1 MNNLLVLYF
10 RLIILV
16 LVGFTLGRK
25 LPVKVTRY
33 LGQVLF
39 WVGVPIS
46 IVAFL
51 RKAELSG
58 EVWIAPIIAYLAV
71 FLGIILVLIALKTK
85 KCFTQTPLQKSTVGS
100 FILTSIVGNTG
111 YLGFPVTLS
120 LVGDS
125 YFAWALFYDLLGNF
139 FAAYGLGVL
148 IGARFS
154 DRIQE
159 NWQIVKAIL
168 INPAL
173 WSFGF
178 GLAFRE
184 LAIPDFFAALLDISA
199 MIAISLSLV
208 LIGMRLSQL
217 NSWDNLPLVTTSLTI
232 KMLLIPLILGS
243 ALPIFGISGQAAKV
257 IVLQMA
263 MPPAFATLVI
273 AETFNLDPN
282 LCVSTLTLGSI
293 LLLVTLPMW
302 LWLF

>member
-1 MNNLLVLYF
+1 M
-10 RLIILV
+10 
-16 LVGFTLGRK
+16 GFTLGRK
-25 LPVKVTRY
+25 FPVIISTY
-33 LGQVLF
+33 LGQILF

-46 IVAFL
+46 IVTFL
-51 RKAELSG
+51 RRAELSG

-71 FLGIILVLIALKTK
+71 CLGTILVLIVVKAKTY
-85 KCFTQTPLQKSTVGS
+85 FTQTTLQKSTLGS
-100 FILTSIVGNTG
+100 FILTSIIGNTG
-111 YLGFPVTLS
+111 YLGFPITLS

-154 DRIQE
+154 GLTQE
-159 NWQIVKAIL
+159 PWQRFKVIL

-178 GLAFRE
+178 GLAFRK
-184 LAIPDFFAALLDISA
+184 LAIPDLLELSLNILA
-199 MIAISLSLV
+199 IVTISLSV
-208 LIGMRLSQL
+208 ILIGMRLSQL
-217 NSWDNLPLVTTSLTI
+217 NSWGNLPLVTASLAI
-232 KMLLIPLILGS
+232 KMLLVPLILGS
-243 ALPIFGISGQAAKV
+243 ALPMLGITGKAAKV
-257 IVLQMA
+257 MVLQMA

-282 LCVSTLTLGSI
+282 LCVSALVLGST

>member
-1 MNNLLVLYF
+1 M
-10 RLIILV
+10 
-16 LVGFTLGRK
+16 
-25 LPVKVTRY
+25 
-33 LGQVLF
+33 
-39 WVGVPIS
+39 GVPIS
-46 IVAFL
+46 IIAFL

-58 EVWIAPIIAYLAV
+58 QVWVAPIIAYLAV
-71 FLGIILVLIALKTK
+71 FLGIILVLIALKAKTY
-85 KCFTQTPLQKSTVGS
+85 FTHTTLQKSTLGS
-100 FILTSIVGNTG
+100 FILTSILGNTG
-111 YLGFPVTLS
+111 YLGFPVTLT

-125 YFAWALFYDLLGNF
+125 YFAWALFYDLLGSF

-154 DRIQE
+154 GGIQE
-159 NWQIVKAIL
+159 PWQIVKVIL

-184 LAIPDFFAALLDISA
+184 LAIPNFLASSLDILA
-199 MIAISLSLV
+199 IITISLSLV

-217 NSWDNLPLVTTSLTI
+217 NSLDNLPLVATSLTI

-243 ALPIFGISGQAAKV
+243 ALPIFGITGQAAKV

-273 AETFNLDPN
+273 SETFDLDPN
-282 LCVSTLTLGSI
+282 LCVSTLILGST

>member
-1 MNNLLVLYF
+1 M
-10 RLIILV
+10 V

-25 LPVKVTRY
+25 FPTLLMY
-33 LGQVLF
+33 LGQILF

-46 IVAFL
+46 IIAFL

-58 EVWIAPIIAYLAV
+58 EVWLAPIIAYLAV
-71 FLGIILVLIALKTK
+71 FLGIILVLIAVKAK
-85 KCFTQTPLQKSTVGS
+85 NYFTQTTLQKPTLGS

-111 YLGFPVTLS
+111 YFGFPIILS
-120 LVGDS
+120 LFDDS

-154 DRIQE
+154 GRIQE
-159 NWQIVKAIL
+159 PWQILKALL

-178 GLAFRE
+178 GLVFRE
-184 LAIPDFFAALLDISA
+184 FTIPDLLESSLEVLA
-199 MIAISLSLV
+199 TIAISLSLI

-217 NSWDNLPLVTTSLTI
+217 NSWDNLPLVTVSLTI
-232 KMLLIPLILGS
+232 KMLLVPLILGS
-243 ALPIFGISGQAAKV
+243 ALPIFGITGKAAKV
-257 IVLQMA
+257 MILQMA

-273 AETFNLDPN
+273 SETFNLDPN
-282 LCVSTLTLGSI
+282 LCVSALVLGST

>member
-1 MNNLLVLYF
+1 M
-10 RLIILV
+10 
-16 LVGFTLGRK
+16 GFTLGRK
-25 LPVKVTRY
+25 FPALLMY
-33 LGQVLF
+33 LGQILF

-46 IVAFL
+46 IIAFL

-58 EVWIAPIIAYLAV
+58 EVWLAPIIAYLAV
-71 FLGIILVLIALKTK
+71 FLGTILVLIAVKAKTY
-85 KCFTQTPLQKSTVGS
+85 FTRTALQKPTLGS

-111 YLGFPVTLS
+111 YLGFPIILN
-120 LVGDS
+120 LLGDS

-154 DRIQE
+154 GRMQE
-159 NWQIVKAIL
+159 PWQMLKAIL

-184 LAIPDFFAALLDISA
+184 LAIPDLLELSLDILA
-199 MIAISLSLV
+199 NIAISLSLI

-217 NSWDNLPLVTTSLTI
+217 NSWDNLPLVIASLTI
-232 KMLLIPLILGS
+232 KMLLVPLILGS
-243 ALPIFGISGQAAKV
+243 ALPIFGVSDKAAKV
-257 IVLQMA
+257 MILQMA

-273 AETFNLDPN
+273 SETFNLDPN
-282 LCVSTLTLGSI
+282 LCVSALVLGSI

>member
-10 RLIILV
+10 RLIVLV

-25 LPVKVTRY
+25 FPAVISTY
-33 LGQVLF
+33 LAKILF

-51 RKAELSG
+51 RKAELSQ

-71 FLGIILVLIALKTK
+71 LLGGILVFIALKATTY
-85 KCFTQTPLQKSTVGS
+85 FHQINLQQSTLGS

-125 YFAWALFYDLLGNF
+125 YFAWALFYDLLGTF
-139 FAAYGLGVL
+139 FIAYGLGVL
-148 IGARFS
+148 VGARFS
-154 DRIQE
+154 GGIQG
-159 NWQIVKAIL
+159 NLQVIKAIL

-178 GLAFRE
+178 GLVFRE
-184 LAIPDFFAALLDISA
+184 LVIPDLFAVSLDIFA
-199 MIAISLSLV
+199 IVAISLSLI

-217 NSWDNLPLVTTSLTI
+217 NSLDNLPLVTTSLII

-243 ALPIFGISGQAAKV
+243 VLPFFGITGKAAKV

-273 AETFNLDPN
+273 SETFNLDPN
-282 LCVSTLTLGSI
+282 LCVSALILGST

>member
-10 RLIILV
+10 RLIILA

-25 LPVKVTRY
+25 FPAIITTY
-33 LGQVLF
+33 LAQILF

-51 RKAELSG
+51 RKTELSG

-71 FLGIILVLIALKTK
+71 FLGIFLVLIALKAK
-85 KCFTQTPLQKSTVGS
+85 HYLTQSTLQKSTLGS

-111 YLGFPVTLS
+111 YIGYPIALS
-120 LVGDS
+120 LFDDS
-125 YFAWALFYDLLGNF
+125 YFAWALFYDLLGTF

-154 DRIQE
+154 TRIQE
-159 NWQIVKAIL
+159 TCQIVKAIL

-178 GLAFRE
+178 GFVFRK
-184 LAIPDFFAALLDISA
+184 LAIPDLLAASLDILA

-232 KMLLIPLILGS
+232 KMLLVPLILGS

-257 IVLQMA
+257 IVLQMG

-273 AETFNLDPN
+273 SETFNLDPN
-282 LCVSTLTLGSI
+282 LCVTTLILGSM